1 MFSWRKRPTKE
12 DSELLAMPLD
22 EYISQDF
29 SVRPGL
35 SLDQISTK
43 DTFYYRGVA
52 IHLWRGD
59 ITTLKVDAIVN
70 AANHSLLGGG
80 GVDGA
85 IHSAAGYLLREE
97 CSHYNGC
104 ETGEAVITK
113 GYNLPCKVVI
123 HTVGPQIRS
132 RSHLK
137 PTLLAN
143 CYRHSL
149 EIMELRHLHSIAFCC
164 ISCGIYGYPLAPASV
179 VALKTV
185 FTHIFR
191 NTPNIHTPPNIIELS
206 PSVHPPAEP
215 SDIHSDVSNT
225 NLPSHS
231 EQDSQPSASVDEPYS
246 QQPQTT
252 STDSYTTVS
261 PPHSNE
267 SSQQNYKDST
277 QQSDQAP
284 HPSSEPQKTTSTEE
298 LSTELHSHITQTSDH
313 TTDMEEDTRKIKI
326 MTDLEPQEL
335 SSKTVPDTN
344 ATPQINN
351 QEVSQTQSPLTP
363 LSQSE
368 TSLTDVVFVVFTQ
381 EEFRLYHHIF
391 ATFIQCR
398 SISSPYL

>member
-149 EIMELRHLHSIAFCC
+149 EIML
-164 ISCGIYGYPLAPASV
+164 
-179 VALKTV
+179 
-185 FTHIFR
+185 
-191 NTPNIHTPPNIIELS
+191 
-206 PSVHPPAEP
+206 
-215 SDIHSDVSNT
+215 
-225 NLPSHS
+225 
-231 EQDSQPSASVDEPYS
+231 
-246 QQPQTT
+246 
-252 STDSYTTVS
+252 
-261 PPHSNE
+261 
-267 SSQQNYKDST
+267 
-277 QQSDQAP
+277 
-284 HPSSEPQKTTSTEE
+284 
-298 LSTELHSHITQTSDH
+298 
-313 TTDMEEDTRKIKI
+313 
-326 MTDLEPQEL
+326 
-335 SSKTVPDTN
+335 
-344 ATPQINN
+344 
-351 QEVSQTQSPLTP
+351 
-363 LSQSE
+363 
-368 TSLTDVVFVVFTQ
+368 FVVFLAAFTVIHLLQLLLWHLRQFLLTYSVIRQISTLHPILLNCHHLYILQLNHQIFIRMYQIQIFLLIPSKTPSLPLQLMNLTHSNPKLPVQIHIQRFLHHTPTKAANRTIKTQ
-381 EEFRLYHHIF
+381 PSKATKLHIPVRNHRKQL
-391 ATFIQCR
+391 ALKSYRQNCTHI
-398 SISSPYL
+398 